1 MRTLIVL
8 LVFTV
13 AGFGQTYTEQL
24 ANYLTNGY
32 RFKVAKNHVLIYS
45 PTDTVKWRA
54 NDIPNREM
62 RIIMKAEQEFRK
74 LEREYNRRIAQILKA
89 RVGNEQP
96 KPVTV
101 RFYAI
106 SDNVRRNKRII
117 SRVFGADSLYLEHAR
132 MNKDSTEFVFEAR
145 IPEADTTKIIQRYQD
160 GTIKLPTWKYFT
172 LDSLRNY
179 VNSPAWTDTSLG
191 IR

>member
-1 MRTLIVL
+1 MRTLIAL

-24 ANYLTNGY
+24 ANYLSSGY
-32 RFKVAKNHVLIYS
+32 RFKVNQNRVLIYS

-54 NDIPNREM
+54 DDIPKKEM
-62 RIIMKAEQEFRK
+62 RIIMRAEQEFRK
-74 LEREYNRRIAQILKA
+74 LEREYNRRIAQILKT

-106 SDNVRRNKRII
+106 SDNTRRNKRII
-117 SRVFGADSLYLEHAR
+117 SRVFGADSLYLEHVR
-132 MNKDSTEFVFEAR
+132 MNKDSTEFVFQAR
-145 IPEADTTKIIQRYQD
+145 IPEADTTKIIERYQD
-160 GTIKLPTWKYFT
+160 GTIKMPTWKYFT
-172 LDSLRNY
+172 VDSLRKY
-179 VNSPAWTDTSLG
+179 INSPAWTDTTG
-191 IR
+191 RF